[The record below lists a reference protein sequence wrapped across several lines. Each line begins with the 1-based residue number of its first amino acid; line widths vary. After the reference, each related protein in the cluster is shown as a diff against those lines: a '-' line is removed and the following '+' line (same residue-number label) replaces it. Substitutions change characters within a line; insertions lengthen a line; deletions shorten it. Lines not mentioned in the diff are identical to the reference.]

1 MSFKPV
7 VWEYQSSYA
16 DSKVPS
22 GRSLIFR
29 QAHRAEYRFMEL
41 GLVGVYDECSF
52 PENCT
57 PLENHY
63 V

>member
-16 DSKVPS
+16 DSKVPA

-29 QAHRAEYRFMEL
+29 QAYRFMEL

-52 PENCT
+52 PDNST
-57 PLENHY
+57 PLENY
-63 V
+63 YA